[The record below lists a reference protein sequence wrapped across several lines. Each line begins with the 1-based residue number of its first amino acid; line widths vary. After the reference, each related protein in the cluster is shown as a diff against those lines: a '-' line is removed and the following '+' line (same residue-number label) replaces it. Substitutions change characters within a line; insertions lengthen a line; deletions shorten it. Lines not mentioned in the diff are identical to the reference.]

1 MCSAKSLAGNSSQ
14 GVSIVRLLMSRAA
27 ARQILDTLYI
37 LPNAHIPLPPFL
49 LTLVYDTVHV
59 TIGIKSVTVSKSG
72 VGAWTFDLDPKTKT
86 LLPLDL
92 HELVQLVREL
102 RYNLWGSYEKKQD
115 KEKDD
120 WSSSSVY
127 DYSSI
132 VSD

>member
-1 MCSAKSLAGNSSQ
+1 
-14 GVSIVRLLMSRAA
+14 MSRAA
-27 ARQILDTLYI
+27 TRQILDTLYI
-37 LPNAHIPLPPFL
+37 LPDAHIPLPPFL

-59 TIGIKSVTVSKSG
+59 TVGIKSVTVSKSG
-72 VGAWTFDLDPKTKT
+72 VGAWTFDLDPKAKT
-86 LLPLDL
+86 LLPMDL

-102 RYNLWGSYEKKQD
+102 RYNLWGLYEKKQN

-120 WSSSSVY
+120 WVWVPSASSSSSVY